1 MSKRTDQMNELLKRA
16 IAEFILEELEMPK
29 EIMVTVTM
37 VSISSDLKYV
47 KVFVSVF
54 PINSRGKALE
64 ILNKNLAELSKY
76 LAGKLF
82 LRIIPKIKYEIDTAG
97 DNVEELDEIFKKIE
111 KGE

>member
-1 MSKRTDQMNELLKRA
+1 MNELLRRA
-16 IAEFILEELEMPK
+16 IGEFILEELEMPK
-29 EIMVTVTM
+29 DIMATVTR

-64 ILNKNLAELSKY
+64 ILNKNLTGLSKY
-76 LAGKLF
+76 LANTLF
-82 LRIIPKIKYEIDTAG
+82 LRIIPKIKYEVDAAG
-97 DNVEELDEIFKKIE
+97 DSVEELDEIFKKIE